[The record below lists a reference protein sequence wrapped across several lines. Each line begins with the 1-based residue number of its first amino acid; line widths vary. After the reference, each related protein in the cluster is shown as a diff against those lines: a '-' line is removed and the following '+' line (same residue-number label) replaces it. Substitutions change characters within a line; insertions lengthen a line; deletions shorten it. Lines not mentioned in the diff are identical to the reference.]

1 MTLPEELL
9 QVGKVSIRAGYS
21 PSDDLGKNRDDKTL
35 ETLHIQEMA
44 GWSFGIGLY
53 SAQALGYGVG
63 MDYTFV
69 PSGALGKI
77 SQISIRF
84 QF

>member
-1 MTLPEELL
+1 MPEELL
-9 QVGKVSIRAGYS
+9 QVGKVSLRAGYS

-35 ETLHIQEMA
+35 DTLGMQEMA
-44 GWSFGIGLY
+44 GWSFGLGLY

-63 MDYTFV
+63 LDYTFV

-77 SQISIRF
+77 SQVAVRF